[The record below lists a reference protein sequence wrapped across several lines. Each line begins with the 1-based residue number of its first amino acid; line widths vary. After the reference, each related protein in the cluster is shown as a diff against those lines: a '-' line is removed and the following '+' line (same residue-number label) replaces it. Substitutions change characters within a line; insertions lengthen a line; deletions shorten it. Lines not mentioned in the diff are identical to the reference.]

1 MSVEN
6 ISKPTV
12 LITGGSGLV
21 GSAIKSI
28 HNDYNY
34 NFIFLSSK
42 DCDLTNY
49 DKTFSKFMEIN
60 PSYVIHLAA
69 WVGGL
74 FKNIN
79 NKVNMYEKNTLINF
93 NVLNICHKLKVKK
106 LISCLSTC
114 IFPDKTTYPINESML
129 HNGEPHFSN
138 NGYAYAKRM
147 LEVHSRMYQENYDDN
162 FICVIPTNIYGP
174 NDNYNLNDGHV
185 IPSLI
190 HKCYMAKLNK
200 KPFII
205 AGTGNPL
212 RQFIYSIDLA
222 KLILWSLEYYN
233 NKDSIILSVNPE
245 DEVSIKYIA
254 ELIAKEFNY
263 ENNIIFDNTLP
274 DGQFKKTANNEK
286 LIKYFQEMNKQNNK
300 LYFTPIEDGIK
311 QSIKWFVENYNN
323 CRK

>member
-1 MSVEN
+1 MGFN
-6 ISKPTV
+6 Q
-12 LITGGSGLV
+12 
-21 GSAIKSI
+21 SA
-28 HNDYNY
+28 
-34 NFIFLSSK
+34 
-42 DCDLTNY
+42 
-49 DKTFSKFMEIN
+49 
-60 PSYVIHLAA
+60 
-69 WVGGL
+69 
-74 FKNIN
+74 
-79 NKVNMYEKNTLINF
+79 
-93 NVLNICHKLKVKK
+93 
-106 LISCLSTC
+106 
-114 IFPDKTTYPINESML
+114 
-129 HNGEPHFSN
+129 
-138 NGYAYAKRM
+138 
-147 LEVHSRMYQENYDDN
+147 
-162 FICVIPTNIYGP
+162 
-174 NDNYNLNDGHV
+174 
-185 IPSLI
+185 
-190 HKCYMAKLNK
+190 
-200 KPFII
+200 FII

-286 LIKYFQEMNKQNNK
+286 LIKYFQEMNKENNK